1 MAKNY
6 KKGSKHAT
14 ERVEDSGLTVTQERV
29 AALLACGR
37 PVADISREV
46 GVQTSTIYEWRKTP
60 EFAAHFK
67 RLQHEVV
74 REIRGQLSEKV
85 GSAISTI
92 FEIIDGGGEQNRL
105 KAACYVL
112 DFMAGDQREA
122 KKMKLKAQTAL
133 QNGKK

>member
-37 PVADISREV
+37 PVADIAREV
-46 GVQTSTIYEWRKTP
+46 GVQTSTIYEWRKLP
-60 EFAAHFK
+60 EFASHFK
-67 RLQHEVV
+67 RLQREVV
-74 REIRGQLSEKV
+74 REIRGQLSEMA
-85 GSAISTI
+85 GSALSTI
-92 FEIIDGGGEQNRL
+92 SEIIDGGGEQNRL

-122 KKMKLKAQTAL
+122 KKMKLKAQQTIARE
-133 QNGKK
+133 KK

>member
-67 RLQHEVV
+67 RLQREVV
-74 REIRGQLSEKV
+74 REIRGQLSEMA

-92 FEIIDGGGEQNRL
+92 SEIIDGGGEQNRL

-112 DFMAGDQREA
+112 DFMAGDQRES
-122 KKMKLKAQTAL
+122 KKMKLKVQSAL

>member
-67 RLQHEVV
+67 RLQREVV
-74 REIRGQLSEKV
+74 REIRGQLSEMA

-92 FEIIDGGGEQNRL
+92 SEIIGGGGEQNRL